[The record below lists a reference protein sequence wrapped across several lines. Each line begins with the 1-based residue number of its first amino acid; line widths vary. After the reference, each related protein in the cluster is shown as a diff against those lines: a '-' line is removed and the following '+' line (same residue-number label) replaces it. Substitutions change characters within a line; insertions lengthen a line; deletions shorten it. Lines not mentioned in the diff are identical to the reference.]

1 MAQKKQAK
9 INEPREQETEQDQEI
24 KNTNKLKQRN
34 ERWMENPSPTP
45 KRITIIKI
53 QPVQQQPVQNCNNK
67 KYKNTENQRR
77 VESI

>member
-1 MAQKKQAK
+1 
-9 INEPREQETEQDQEI
+9 
-24 KNTNKLKQRN
+24 
-34 ERWMENPSPTP
+34 MENPSPTP

-53 QPVQQQPVQNCNNK
+53 QPVQQQPVQSFDNK